1 MVPFS
6 SPRTAAYMEE
16 EEEEETKRALQL
28 ILDLVKLSKSH
39 TTASS
44 PTEVTSTHTYDTEP
58 LYAIARSD
66 LTS

>member
-6 SPRTAAYMEE
+6 SPRTAAYMEEE

-44 PTEVTSTHTYDTEP
+44 PTEVTSTHAT
-58 LYAIARSD
+58 
-66 LTS
+66 

>member
-6 SPRTAAYMEE
+6 SPRTKAYVEEE

-44 PTEVTSTHTYDTEP
+44 PTEVTSTHAT
-58 LYAIARSD
+58 
-66 LTS
+66 

>member
-6 SPRTAAYMEE
+6 SPRTAAYMEEGEEE

-44 PTEVTSTHTYDTEP
+44 PTEVTSTHAT
-58 LYAIARSD
+58 
-66 LTS
+66 

>member
-1 MVPFS
+1 MMVSFS
-6 SPRTAAYMEE
+6 SPRTTAYEE

-44 PTEVTSTHTYDTEP
+44 PTEVTST
-58 LYAIARSD
+58 YA
-66 LTS
+66 T

>member
-1 MVPFS
+1 MMVSFS
-6 SPRTAAYMEE
+6 SPRTTAYVEEE

-44 PTEVTSTHTYDTEP
+44 PTEVTSTHAT
-58 LYAIARSD
+58 
-66 LTS
+66 

>member
-1 MVPFS
+1 MMVPFS
-6 SPRTAAYMEE
+6 SPRTAAYMEEE

-44 PTEVTSTHTYDTEP
+44 PTEVTSTHAT
-58 LYAIARSD
+58 
-66 LTS
+66 

>member
-6 SPRTAAYMEE
+6 SPRTAAYM

-44 PTEVTSTHTYDTEP
+44 PTEVTSTHAT
-58 LYAIARSD
+58 
-66 LTS
+66 

>member
-1 MVPFS
+1 MVSFS
-6 SPRTAAYMEE
+6 SPRTTAYVEEE

-44 PTEVTSTHTYDTEP
+44 PTEVTSTHAT
-58 LYAIARSD
+58 
-66 LTS
+66 

>member
-6 SPRTAAYMEE
+6 SPRTTAYVEEEE

-44 PTEVTSTHTYDTEP
+44 PTEVTSTHAT
-58 LYAIARSD
+58 
-66 LTS
+66 